1 MFSRCF
7 EQRTRLSNS
16 KPMEK
21 SSIHRPDGFDRPNG
35 RSDFEVAIICALAR
49 EFDAVCLLID
59 EFWNEYN
66 DQFGKVQGNHNIYTT
81 ERLGTCNVVVVQ
93 LSDMGKAMA
102 ASAAASLRSSYPQ
115 VSLALL
121 VGVCGAVPFRGSGPE
136 MTTISLGDVI
146 ISDIVVQYDLGR
158 VLTDRFVRK
167 NTAHDDLRRPNKT
180 IRNILAS
187 LGGSRVQDQ
196 IEQRAG
202 IFLKHLQGKANTKAS
217 RNRRRSHANYQ
228 YPGAVN
234 DRLFQP
240 WYRHK
245 HRSGSGCVI
254 CEGCL
259 SDEDPACGESL
270 KLSCEELGCDVSCL
284 IPREHLQSTL
294 DDPDSESPEGIFFHV
309 GAIGSGDAVI
319 RSGKRRDQIA
329 AEASVIAFEMEG
341 AGVWDELPC
350 IVIKDVCDYADSHKN
365 KGWQNYAAA
374 TAASVAKAVIEK
386 YIAPATVSNS
396 LQSSDSI
403 DLGGRQDTQRG
414 GGGTGGSAGGMQFNG
429 SISGSKF
436 VVGNHRSGGTT
447 NIRFA

>member
-1 MFSRCF
+1 
-7 EQRTRLSNS
+7 
-16 KPMEK
+16 
-21 SSIHRPDGFDRPNG
+21 
-35 RSDFEVAIICALAR
+35 
-49 EFDAVCLLID
+49 
-59 EFWNEYN
+59 
-66 DQFGKVQGNHNIYTT
+66 
-81 ERLGTCNVVVVQ
+81 
-93 LSDMGKAMA
+93 
-102 ASAAASLRSSYPQ
+102 
-115 VSLALL
+115 
-121 VGVCGAVPFRGSGPE
+121 

-158 VLTDRFVRK
+158 VLADRFARK
-167 NTAHDDLRRPNKT
+167 DTAHDNLGRPNKT
-180 IRNILAS
+180 IRNILAN
-187 LGGSRVQDQ
+187 LGGSRVQEQ

-270 KLSCEELGCDVSCL
+270 KLSCEELGCDISCL
-284 IPREHLQSTL
+284 IPREHIQSTL
-294 DDPDSESPEGIFFHV
+294 DDPDSESPESIYFHV

-329 AEASVIAFEMEG
+329 AEAGVIAFEIEG

-350 IVIKDVCDYADSHKN
+350 IVIKSACDYADSHKN
-365 KGWQNYAAA
+365 KEWQNYAAA
-374 TAASVAKAVIEK
+374 TAASVAKAVIER
-386 YIAPATVSNS
+386 YIAPAMVTNS
-396 LQSSDSI
+396 MQSSDS
-403 DLGGRQDTQRG
+403 DLGGRQETQWG
-414 GGGTGGSAGGMQFNG
+414 GGGTGGGTGGTQFNG
-429 SISGSKF
+429 SISGSNF
-436 VVGNHRSGGTT
+436 VVGNHTSGGGTT
-447 NIRFA
+447 SISFA